1 MNFSFNFYLDFF
13 DVTLDFYFFYLV
25 GSSMG
30 RYEKQEKSK
39 EGEANKKQ

>member
-13 DVTLDFYFFYLV
+13 DVTLDFYFLYLV

-30 RYEKQEKSK
+30 ECDKQEKIK
-39 EGEANKKQ
+39 EGERNKKQ